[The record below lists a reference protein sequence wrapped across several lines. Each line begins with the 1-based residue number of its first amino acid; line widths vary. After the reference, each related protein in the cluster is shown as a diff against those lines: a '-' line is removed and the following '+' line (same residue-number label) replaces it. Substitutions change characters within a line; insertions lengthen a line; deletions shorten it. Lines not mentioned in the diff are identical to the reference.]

1 MQIYC
6 SYIQFCAPVLVDLLQ
21 MFTLQIFD
29 YLILY
34 EACIGFDKKKKKSV
48 SSFNELFVNVASE
61 RFNKKMTENA
71 WSAFLDIFCYWVRQA
86 NMVAL

>member
-34 EACIGFDKKKKKSV
+34 EACIGFDKKKKNPYPVLMSYLLMFHLKDST
-48 SSFNELFVNVASE
+48 
-61 RFNKKMTENA
+61 KKMTENT

>member
-34 EACIGFDKKKKKSV
+34 EACIGFDKKKKIRIQ
-48 SSFNELFVNVASE
+48 F
-61 RFNKKMTENA
+61 
-71 WSAFLDIFCYWVRQA
+71 
-86 NMVAL
+86 